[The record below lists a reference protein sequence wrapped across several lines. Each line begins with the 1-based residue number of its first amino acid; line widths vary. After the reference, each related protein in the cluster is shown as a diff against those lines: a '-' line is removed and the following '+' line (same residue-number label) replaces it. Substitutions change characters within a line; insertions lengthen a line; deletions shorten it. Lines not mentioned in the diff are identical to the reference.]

1 MLNRARIQN
10 FIRLNFFIKNLK
22 GFTLIEVITAIFII
36 TIGAGGAITLINQT
50 VGFTQETSS
59 KLIASYLAQEG
70 IEIVKNIRDS
80 NFLKVY
86 KTGIGDWADGLMNCS
101 SGCEGDYTSNN
112 LSSCTDQKLKTDAEG
127 TFYNYSL
134 EKDTP
139 FSRKITI
146 TQEGNIL
153 KVLVEVFWNE
163 KGRDYDFS
171 AQENLYK
178 WW

>member
-1 MLNRARIQN
+1 MLSKKRLQN
-10 FIRLNFFIKNLK
+10 FICLKSLRKDQK
-22 GFTLIEVITAIFII
+22 GFTLIEVLTAIFII
-36 TIGAGGAITLINQT
+36 TIGAGGVITLINQT

-86 KTGIGDWADGLMNCS
+86 KTGSGDWSDGLTGCS
-101 SGCEGDYTSNN
+101 SGCQGDYTSND
-112 LSSCTDQKLKTDAEG
+112 LSSYSGQKLKTDG
-127 TFYNYSL
+127 SFYSYGSG
-134 EKDTP
+134 EDTP

-146 TQEGNIL
+146 TSDANML
-153 KVLVEVFWNE
+153 KVVVEIFWQG
-163 KGRDYDFS
+163 KGRDYSFS